1 MHTIYRI
8 CKQFKEHKHMETVTK
23 TVWLVGKKLQNQ
35 DIKSNLET
43 EGYVVRGF
51 HTEEF
56 SLTDDQPDLVIF
68 SEAELKGFEILVR
81 LRNFYPATTIM
92 SVPEAQ
98 IEKMIAKAPEK
109 GDPTNKVPETGHND
123 FQESVNRLIDSIR
136 KIEDQDEE

>member
-1 MHTIYRI
+1 
-8 CKQFKEHKHMETVTK
+8 METVTK

-35 DIKSNLET
+35 DIQENLEM

-51 HTEEF
+51 HDDKF

-68 SEAELKGFEILVR
+68 SEAEIKGFEILVK

-98 IEKMIAKAPEK
+98 IEKMIQKAPER
-109 GDPTNKVPETGHND
+109 GQATNKVPESGPDD
-123 FQESVNRLIDSIR
+123 FQESVNRLIDSIL
-136 KIEDQDEE
+136 KIEDDNEE

>member
-1 MHTIYRI
+1 
-8 CKQFKEHKHMETVTK
+8 METVTK

-35 DIKSNLET
+35 DIKENLEM

-51 HTEEF
+51 HEDKF

-68 SEAELKGFEILVR
+68 SEAEIKAFEILVR

-98 IEKMIAKAPEK
+98 IEKMIQKAPEK
-109 GDPTNKVPETGHND
+109 GRDANKVPESAPDD
-123 FQESVNRLIDSIR
+123 FQESVNRLIDSIL
-136 KIEDQDEE
+136 KIKDDNEE

>member
-1 MHTIYRI
+1 
-8 CKQFKEHKHMETVTK
+8 METVTK

-35 DIKSNLET
+35 DIKSNLEM

-98 IEKMIAKAPEK
+98 IEKMIARAPEK
-109 GDPTNKVPETGHND
+109 GNPTNKVPESGPND
-123 FQESVNRLIDSIR
+123 FQESVNRLINSIR
-136 KIEDQDEE
+136 KIEDEDEE